1 MKPPVS
7 GKTTQTVCV
16 VFARENEKP
25 TKVNDLPIGLFSREY
40 RQLRP
45 QVSFALLLIYGT
57 PRGHATDARVSVL
70 SLCTD
75 TCFIDTWTKAD
86 ILMAKKRCFT
96 STVSVTSLNHGNYN

>member
-45 QVSFALLLIYGT
+45 QVSFALLLI
-57 PRGHATDARVSVL
+57 
-70 SLCTD
+70 
-75 TCFIDTWTKAD
+75 
-86 ILMAKKRCFT
+86 
-96 STVSVTSLNHGNYN
+96 